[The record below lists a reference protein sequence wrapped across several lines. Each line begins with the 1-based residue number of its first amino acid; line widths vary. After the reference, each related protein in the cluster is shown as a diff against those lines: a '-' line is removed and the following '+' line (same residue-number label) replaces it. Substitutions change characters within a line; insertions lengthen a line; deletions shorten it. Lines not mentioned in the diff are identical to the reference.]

1 MSTNYIIKILT
12 LGETQVGKTS
22 IVLRYSEDKFNY
34 NKIATIGID
43 FKIKVIRKGN
53 EKIKVSIYDTAGQER
68 FQNIVKHYYKGANVV
83 LLVYDITKRDSFK
96 KLEFWIEDLKEN
108 ADNIDNLFI
117 YLIGNK
123 NDMENKRAVSYEEGN
138 NFAKEH
144 KMLFFETSA
153 KNKNNID
160 DIFKQSVKHIN
171 ENIEKGLYN
180 LDDDS
185 CGIKLYKTKKTIKIE
200 EFDRDIEIS
209 SLGTKKKVKK
219 EKKCCN

>member
-43 FKIKVIRKGN
+43 FKIKIIKKGN

-68 FQNIVKHYYKGANVV
+68 FQNIVKHYYKGANGV
-83 LLVYDITKRDSFK
+83 LLIYDITKRDTFK

-123 NDMENKRAVSYEEGN
+123 NDMEEKREVSFQEATDFAKDKQLPYIEVSAKTGN
-138 NFAKEH
+138 NIKKLFDEVIKGAMT
-144 KMLFFETSA
+144 KMLTNENSE
-153 KNKNNID
+153 N
-160 DIFKQSVKHIN
+160 SIN
-171 ENIEKGLYN
+171 ETIRLSFLDKEEK
-180 LDDDS
+180 
-185 CGIKLYKTKKTIKIE
+185 
-200 EFDRDIEIS
+200 IS
-209 SLGTKKKVKK
+209 KNSA
-219 EKKCCN
+219 CC

>member
-43 FKIKVIRKGN
+43 FKIKIIKKGN

-68 FQNIVKHYYKGANVV
+68 FQNIVKHYYKGANGV
-83 LLVYDITKRDSFK
+83 LLIYDITKRDTFK

-123 NDMENKRAVSYEEGN
+123 NDMEEKREVSFEEAT
-138 NFAKEH
+138 NFAKDKKLPYIEVSAKTGNNIKKLFDEVIKGAMT
-144 KMLFFETSA
+144 KMLT
-153 KNKNNID
+153 
-160 DIFKQSVKHIN
+160 N
-171 ENIEKGLYN
+171 ENKENSVNESIRLSFLDKEEKIPKN
-180 LDDDS
+180 S
-185 CGIKLYKTKKTIKIE
+185 A
-200 EFDRDIEIS
+200 
-209 SLGTKKKVKK
+209 
-219 EKKCCN
+219 CC

>member
-68 FQNIVKHYYKGANVV
+68 FQNIVKHYYKGANGV

-123 NDMENKRAVSYEEGN
+123 NDMEEKREVSFQEATDFAKDKQLPYIEVSAKTGN
-138 NFAKEH
+138 NIKKLFDEVIKGAMT
-144 KMLFFETSA
+144 KMLT
-153 KNKNNID
+153 
-160 DIFKQSVKHIN
+160 N
-171 ENIEKGLYN
+171 ENKENSVNESIRLSFLDKEEKIPKN
-180 LDDDS
+180 S
-185 CGIKLYKTKKTIKIE
+185 A
-200 EFDRDIEIS
+200 
-209 SLGTKKKVKK
+209 
-219 EKKCCN
+219 CC

>member
-68 FQNIVKHYYKGANVV
+68 FQNIVKHYYKGANGV

-96 KLEFWIEDLKEN
+96 KLEFWIDDLKEN

-123 NDMENKRAVSYEEGN
+123 NDMEEKREVSYQEACD
-138 NFAKEH
+138 FAKEKNLPYIEVSAKTGNNIKKLFDEVIKGAMT
-144 KMLFFETSA
+144 KML
-153 KNKNNID
+153 
-160 DIFKQSVKHIN
+160 IN
-171 ENIEKGLYN
+171 ENNENSLNESIRLSFLEKEEKTSKTGL
-180 LDDDS
+180 
-185 CGIKLYKTKKTIKIE
+185 
-200 EFDRDIEIS
+200 
-209 SLGTKKKVKK
+209 
-219 EKKCCN
+219 CC